1 MPPSHGSLLAPLSH
15 PLVLPSQYLTL
26 IWAAIHVIYE
36 RIECTKSQY
45 LREKI
50 TRARVIPDLA
60 VFRLEIFSAV
70 SGRDTLKVQTAVYSS
85 ILYIR
90 ILGAPGQIIEWQ
102 YSMLYRCVFYRI
114 KCLTRCFVDITC
126 DYRP

>member
-1 MPPSHGSLLAPLSH
+1 MPPSQGSLLAPLSH
-15 PLVLPSQYLTL
+15 PLVLPSKYLTL

-50 TRARVIPDLA
+50 TRARVILDVA

-70 SGRDTLKVQTAVYSS
+70 SEEREESVSCYSGLQAQS
-85 ILYIR
+85 YNSNLF
-90 ILGAPGQIIEWQ
+90 
-102 YSMLYRCVFYRI
+102 SF
-114 KCLTRCFVDITC
+114 F
-126 DYRP
+126 